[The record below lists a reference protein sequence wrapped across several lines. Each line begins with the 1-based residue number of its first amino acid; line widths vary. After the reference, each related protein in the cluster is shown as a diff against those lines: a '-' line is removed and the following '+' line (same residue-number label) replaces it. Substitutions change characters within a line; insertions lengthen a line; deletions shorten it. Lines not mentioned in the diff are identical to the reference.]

1 MSEIKRQR
9 GRPKS
14 TFITEVGDPYQ
25 NNDDEES
32 ERNFNRLSSE
42 AMERRRRRNRSCEEN
57 EEADEVRTAF
67 RGPDGNTYFKCKT
80 NKLVYSSDGAE
91 IGRFSGN
98 IIKFF

>member
-1 MSEIKRQR
+1 
-9 GRPKS
+9 
-14 TFITEVGDPYQ
+14 
-25 NNDDEES
+25 
-32 ERNFNRLSSE
+32 
-42 AMERRRRRNRSCEEN
+42 MERRRRRNRSCEEN